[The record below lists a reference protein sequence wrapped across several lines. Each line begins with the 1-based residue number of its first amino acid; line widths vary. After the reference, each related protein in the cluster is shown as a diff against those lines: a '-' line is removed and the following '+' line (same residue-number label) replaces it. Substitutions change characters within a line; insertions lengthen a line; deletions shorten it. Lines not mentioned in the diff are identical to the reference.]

1 MAQITNQNEPWRVF
15 VSSTYEDMIPY
26 REAVSNAL
34 TSIEQLP
41 IGMEHFVSAPDR
53 PLDVCLT
60 DVRRCHLYI
69 VIVGMRYGSIDDE
82 TGKSFTEL
90 EYEEAVK
97 NRIPVLAF
105 VIDENEC
112 PVLPKFVDVGD
123 KAEKLQKFKNSL
135 DKRMTSRFK
144 SPDDLKNLVV
154 RSVEAQVKRASDI
167 RETKKQ
173 TETDQADYIEGAKL
187 FKRFLLLPERYK
199 GKETVLRIR
208 MDGVFSTWRLKDELF
223 EAFGIKNGDALFG
236 NDATVFGVDFGD
248 IDENANTI
256 DFFAEGKNADWI
268 LDNDITNGTVF
279 EGKFKFAYEIVEGV
293 AHRSNGAVDAKIA
306 TLILLEGRSI
316 ISQETPDKSAAKKKR
331 KSQLS
336 SIDAISELL
345 LK

>member
-1 MAQITNQNEPWRVF
+1 MTQTTNQSAPWRIF

-26 REAVSNAL
+26 RDAVSDAL

-60 DVRRCHLYI
+60 DVRRCQLYI
-69 VIVGMRYGSIDDE
+69 VLVGMRYGSLDEE

-97 NRIPVLAF
+97 NKIPVLAF

-112 PVLPKFVDVGD
+112 PILPKFVDVGD
-123 KAEKLQKFKNSL
+123 NAEKLKKFKSSL
-135 DKRMTSRFK
+135 DKRMTSRFR
-144 SPDDLKNLVV
+144 SVEHLKEIVI
-154 RSVEAQVKRASDI
+154 RSVEAQVKRVTEI
-167 RETKKQ
+167 KENEKQ
-173 TETDQADYIEGAKL
+173 TETAQADYIDGARL

-199 GKETVLRIR
+199 GKEAVLRIR
-208 MDGVFSTWRLKDELF
+208 MDGGFSTWRLKDELF
-223 EAFGIKNGDALFG
+223 EAFGINNGDAIFG
-236 NDATVFGVDFGD
+236 NDATVFGVDLDD
-248 IDENANTI
+248 IDESANTI

-268 LDNDITNGTVF
+268 LDNSITNGTVF
-279 EGKFKFAYEIVEGV
+279 EGKFRFAYEIVEGV
-293 AHRSNGAVDAKIA
+293 ASRASGAIDAKIA
-306 TLILLEGRSI
+306 TLILLEGRTV
-316 ISQETPDKSAAKKKR
+316 ISQEPSKKLTAKREK

-336 SIDAISELL
+336 SIEAISELL